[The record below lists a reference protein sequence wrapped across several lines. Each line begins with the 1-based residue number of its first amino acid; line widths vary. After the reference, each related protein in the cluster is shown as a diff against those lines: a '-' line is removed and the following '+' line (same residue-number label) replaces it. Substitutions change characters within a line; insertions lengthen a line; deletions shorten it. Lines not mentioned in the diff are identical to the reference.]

1 MKAFV
6 LGGNGFIGSHLVER
20 LCSAGHQVRVFDRSG
35 DFIQQ
40 HNSDVEYVCGEFAD
54 IDLHRSSFDHVDIVY
69 HLISTTVPSTSNED
83 PAADVVG
90 NVVPTIKLLDLL
102 VESKVRKIVFLSSGG
117 TVYGRPA
124 RNPVPETAPTRPIC
138 SHGVTKLAIENY
150 LHMYRELYGLRY
162 AILRVSNPYGE
173 RQGHFGVQGVIGTFI
188 ETIIRNEVIEVWGD
202 GSVQRDYIYVRDVAE
217 ACERAASTD
226 VDGVFNIGS
235 GHGYSITGVI
245 SRLATITQRQLEPV
259 YLPARAY
266 DVPRIV
272 LDCKKARETLS
283 WSASTGFSQGIERTW
298 QWAQSQH
305 R

>member
-1 MKAFV
+1 MKALV

-20 LCSAGHQVRVFDRSG
+20 LYSAGHQVRVFDRSR
-35 DFIQQ
+35 DCIQQ
-40 HNSDVEYVCGEFAD
+40 RNSNIEYVRGEFAE

-90 NVVPTIKLLDLL
+90 NVVSTIKLLDVL

-124 RNPVPETAPTRPIC
+124 RNPVPETATTRPIC
-138 SHGVTKLAIENY
+138 SHGIAKLAIENY
-150 LHMYRELYGLRY
+150 LHMYRELYGLQY

-188 ETIIRNEVIEVWGD
+188 EKIMRNEVIEVWGD
-202 GSVQRDYIYVRDVAE
+202 GSVQRDYIYVQDVAE
-217 ACERAASTD
+217 ACERAASPD
-226 VDGVFNIGS
+226 IGGIFNIGS
-235 GHGYSITGVI
+235 GKAHSIKDVISKLASITHH
-245 SRLATITQRQLEPV
+245 QLEPV
-259 YLPARAY
+259 YRPARAY
-266 DVPRIV
+266 DVPKIV
-272 LDCKKARETLS
+272 LDCSKARDTLS
-283 WSASTGFSQGIERTW
+283 WRATIDFSQGVGRTW
-298 QWAQSQH
+298 EWAQAQH